1 MANYNSNAAIV
12 KQVQQ
17 AVNVDGYTPALTE
30 DGKYGPNTQKGVVWF
45 QIKHGLSADG
55 VIGDQT
61 QATALGVLQGHQ
73 AASAPPVDLDTYGT
87 PASPTPS
94 PAAASLPMP
103 LAMAMAAPAPTPIAA
118 PLPAPMKHLNFHL
131 GPVPGSAP
139 VAPPGLPPAPPPA
152 AAVALPPSA
161 AKKSKIPAWATTA
174 GGGVVG
180 ALAGG
185 PLGLLLG
192 AALGGGVDFAR
203 HKIATKP
210 GAPLSVHGETTF
222 GGEPELDLYAF
233 DPSFTDEPMIVAG
246 EMGLPTAVSILK
258 G

>member
-1 MANYNSNAAIV
+1 MANYDSNAAIV

-30 DGKYGPNTQKGVVWF
+30 DGKYGPNTQKGVLWF
-45 QIKHGLSADG
+45 QMKHGLSADG

-73 AASAPPVDLDTYGT
+73 AASAAPVDLDTFGT
-87 PASPTPS
+87 PASPIPS
-94 PAAASLPMP
+94 PAAALLPMPVAMSMVAPALTPIAVPPPVPKKHLDLHFGPVAGPASPAPMALSLPM
-103 LAMAMAAPAPTPIAA
+103 AA
-118 PLPAPMKHLNFHL
+118 
-131 GPVPGSAP
+131 
-139 VAPPGLPPAPPPA
+139 PPA
-152 AAVALPPSA
+152 AAPIG
-161 AKKSKIPAWATTA
+161 KKSKIPSWATTA
-174 GGGVVG
+174 TGGVVG

-203 HKIATKP
+203 HTIAQKP
-210 GAPLSVHGETTF
+210 AALAAHGETTF
-222 GGEPELDLYAF
+222 GGEPELDLY

-246 EMGLPTAVSILK
+246 EMGLPSAVSILK